1 MLCSLMLMAA
11 LVAVRWRGS
20 VVSWVR
26 VKAASHS
33 VCTEAP
39 SRHLQY
45 STVQYSS
52 VQYSTVQRAP
62 GGHQQGHAPA
72 LPGGQVGCGVQQPR
86 DQDHPPPPPHVGH
99 RAYRGVFRLSWS

>member
-1 MLCSLMLMAA
+1 MFCCTVVSLDTCWVQYSGHGHVLCSLMLMAA
-11 LVAVRWRGS
+11 LVAVRWLGS

-45 STVQYSS
+45 STVQYS
-52 VQYSTVQRAP
+52 TV
-62 GGHQQGHAPA
+62 
-72 LPGGQVGCGVQQPR
+72 
-86 DQDHPPPPPHVGH
+86 
-99 RAYRGVFRLSWS
+99 